1 VSRGGTADAFQDLMP
16 FNHCWGCGAD
26 NPAGLRLKSRWTD
39 DDPALAIASFRPR
52 PEHLAGPTHVLN
64 GGIIATVLDCHGVC
78 TAVADAYRRASRS
91 IGTGDTIW
99 FATGTLTV
107 TYLKPAPVEVPAELK
122 ARCPRGWR
130 AEDGRRVRTR
140 LGGRRVCPGGRDGR
154 PGPPI
159 LAPSVN
165 EHGAAPVGAA
175 PPSPAE
181 RRVTGPA
188 RSARSS
194 PEGPRHE
201 DRPSG
206 FRPTHRTWCEG
217 VVPRRS
223 EDRRS
228 IERHGK

>member
-39 DDPALAIASFRPR
+39 HDPALAIASFRPR

-122 ARCPRGWR
+122 ARVHEAGERKTDVVCELVSAGDVCAR
-130 AEDGRRVRTR
+130 ATVTAVRV
-140 LGGRRVCPGGRDGR
+140 
-154 PGPPI
+154 
-159 LAPSVN
+159 
-165 EHGAAPVGAA
+165 
-175 PPSPAE
+175 PPSWLRA
-181 RRVTGPA
+181 
-188 RSARSS
+188 
-194 PEGPRHE
+194 
-201 DRPSG
+201 
-206 FRPTHRTWCEG
+206 
-217 VVPRRS
+217 
-223 EDRRS
+223 
-228 IERHGK
+228 